1 MRQWV
6 ITHKFLVLTLLL
18 LLILSIVDTRLT
30 WTALDNTW
38 SYVLDMLIIVPPIF
52 LLIGLFDVWVD
63 RETVIRLMGENS
75 GARGM
80 ALAFF
85 LGAFSAGPTIAAF
98 PLAMIMLKKGARYSN
113 VLFFIMVWSSLKLP
127 VVFYQFTQLGFTF
140 AMTINIIMFF
150 VFIVGALVS
159 TSLFKDGE
167 IEAFREK
174 ADNYMR

>member
-1 MRQWV
+1 MMKFV
-6 ITHKFLVLTLLL
+6 KTHKFLLFTLMLF
-18 LLILSIVDTRLT
+18 IVITIVDIRLT
-30 WTALDNTW
+30 YTALDNTW

-63 RETVIRLMGENS
+63 RQTVIRHMGEES
-75 GARGM
+75 GVKGM

-113 VLFFIMVWSSLKLP
+113 VLFFLMVWSSLKIP

-140 AMTINIIMFF
+140 AMTINVVMFI
-150 VFIVGALVS
+150 VFILGALLS
-159 TSLFKDGE
+159 NALFKDAE
-167 IEAFREK
+167 VESLRKK
-174 ADNYMR
+174 AEDYTG